1 MCVKEMKTNN
11 HTLKKRQKDLT
22 TRSSTRLDPN
32 HTDSDDSVA
41 FISS

>member
-1 MCVKEMKTNN
+1 MSGVGVCVCVKEMKTNN

-32 HTDSDDSVA
+32 HTD
-41 FISS
+41 